1 MPGNRAQFE
10 TLSARLPAAATHQ
23 ISPISNRESKLL
35 ETPVSYRKQ
44 KRHSVLIGRNF
55 TFSIRPFC
63 LLTPPPQI
71 RETMRLQSRTFRFT
85 EGYDHDIAN
94 E

>member
-1 MPGNRAQFE
+1 MPGHRAQ
-10 TLSARLPAAATHQ
+10 S
-23 ISPISNRESKLL
+23 
-35 ETPVSYRKQ
+35 ETPSHRLRTATSDQ
-44 KRHSVLIGRNF
+44 RSPNPNRTNR
-55 TFSIRPFC
+55 TFLPRPFC

-94 E
+94 G